1 MFNNNKE
8 IVQWYFDITKQHGV
22 DNRGIPFFDDLYLDV
37 IVLPSSEILL
47 LDEDELKE
55 ALDKKEI
62 IKDEY
67 DLAYREAKMLM
78 EGVALNVKNL
88 SSFSYQY
95 LDYIN
100 NQPTAIER

>member
-55 ALDKKEI
+55 ALDKEEL

-67 DLAYREAKMLM
+67 YLAYREAKILT
-78 EGVALNVKNL
+78 GGIALNVKDLNKL
-88 SSFSYQY
+88 SYQY
-95 LDYIN
+95 LEYIN